1 MARLSK
7 EDCESFKQV
16 KPWRQSREERESS
29 HVAQTTEAR
38 ARYCRWA
45 SQAALFYKGQKPVRF
60 VGSNWKL

>member
-7 EDCESFKQV
+7 EDCEAFKRV
-16 KPWRQSREERESS
+16 KPWRQSREERKPG

-45 SQAALFYKGQKPVRF
+45 SQAALFYKGKKPVRF